1 MSPVAPGR
9 EQALP
14 EGWELVVGLEVHAE
28 LSTATKLFCGCAN
41 RFGDQPNTNV
51 CPVCLG
57 LPGSL
62 PVLNATA
69 VTSAMR
75 LGRALGCEVR
85 GAVFARKN
93 YFYPDMP
100 KDYQI
105 SQYDQPT
112 NTGGQLGLP
121 DGQVVGIERAHIE
134 EDTGKTTHIGGGGRI
149 HDADYALVDYNRAG
163 VPLVEIVS
171 RPDIR
176 TAEQARAY
184 VRELRAILLA
194 IGVSD
199 ARMEEG
205 SMRVDA
211 NVSVRPAGSD
221 ELRTRCEIKNLSS
234 LRSLGR
240 AIVYEALRH
249 VDLWSSDER
258 PLQETRHWDEAKGRT
273 TPGRSKEDADDYRY
287 FQDPD
292 LVPLVPSAETIAA
305 IDAAL
310 PSLPAARRSELVDVA
325 RRAQF
330 AAQIGESLS
339 SPSVETLTAITPDNA
354 AGPVSPESAALLVER
369 GQDRLVIEAIAA
381 GADPGRVATRVINDL
396 AIDDWSMVT
405 PPGLAEL
412 IGMEVSGRVTATHA
426 KRILVAMAESGASP
440 EEIALQ
446 MRLEVLAGD
455 KLAGTVDRV
464 IADNPDEWARYCAG
478 DDAERKKLAG
488 FLTGQVMRATR
499 GQADGAAVNRLL
511 GQRAAGSPPAH

>member
-1 MSPVAPGR
+1 MSGAPGR
-9 EQALP
+9 EAALGD
-14 EGWELVVGLEVHAE
+14 GWELVVGLEVHVE

-41 RFGDQPNTNV
+41 RFGDEPNTNV

-62 PVLNATA
+62 PVTNSAA
-69 VTSAMR
+69 VDFAMR

-112 NTGGQLGLP
+112 NTDGRLELP
-121 DGQVVGIERAHIE
+121 DGRTVGIERAHIE

-211 NVSVRPAGSD
+211 NVSVRPAGAD

-234 LRSLGR
+234 LRALGR
-240 AIVYEALRH
+240 AIVYEAQRH
-249 VDLWSSDER
+249 VDLWSGGER
-258 PLQETRHWDEAKGRT
+258 PRQETRHWDEANGRT

-292 LVPLVPSAETIAA
+292 LVPLAPSAETIST

-310 PSLPAARRSELVDVA
+310 PPLPAARRAELVEVGGGAVPASD
-325 RRAQF
+325 
-330 AAQIGESLS
+330 
-339 SPSVETLTAITPDNA
+339 
-354 AGPVSPESAALLVER
+354 AALLVER
-369 GQDRLVIEAIAA
+369 GQDGLVRAAIAA
-381 GADPGRVATRVINDL
+381 GADPGVTATRVANDL
-396 AIDDWSMVT
+396 ATDEWSKVT
-405 PPGLAEL
+405 PDGLATL
-412 IGMEVSGRVTATHA
+412 VAMEASGKVTATQA
-426 KRILVAMAESGASP
+426 KQVLAEMAEGGDAP
-440 EEIALQ
+440 EAIAQRRGFEAMTGDDLAAV
-446 MRLEVLAGD
+446 LEG
-455 KLAGTVDRV
+455 V
-464 IADNPDEWARYCAG
+464 IADNPDAWDRYCAG
-478 DDAERKKLAG
+478 DEAERKKLAG
-488 FLTGQVMRATR
+488 FLTGQVMRSTR

-511 GQRAAGSPPAH
+511 AAMARSRP

>member
-1 MSPVAPGR
+1 MVVALH

-14 EGWELVVGLEVHAE
+14 SDWELVVGLEVHVE

-41 RFGDQPNTNV
+41 RFGDEPNTNV

-62 PVLNATA
+62 PVVNATA
-69 VTSAMR
+69 VEFAMC

-85 GAVFARKN
+85 PAVFARKN

-112 NTGGQLGLP
+112 STDGRLDLP
-121 DGQVVGIERAHIE
+121 DGHTVGIERAHIE
-134 EDTGKTTHIGGGGRI
+134 EDTGKTTHVGGGGRI
-149 HDADYALVDYNRAG
+149 HDAHYALVDYNRAG

-176 TAEQARAY
+176 TAEQARIY

-194 IGVSD
+194 TGVSD

-221 ELRTRCEIKNLSS
+221 ELRTRCEVKNVSS

-240 AIVYEALRH
+240 AIVYEARRH
-249 VDLWSSDER
+249 VDLWSGGER
-258 PLQETRHWDEAKGRT
+258 PRQETRHWDEAKGRT
-273 TPGRSKEDADDYRY
+273 TAGRSKEDAEDYRY

-292 LVPLVPSAETIAA
+292 LLPLAPSAETIAR

-310 PSLPAARRSELVDVA
+310 PPLPAE
-325 RRAQF
+325 RRA
-330 AAQIGESLS
+330 AL
-339 SPSVETLTAITPDNA
+339 VEASGGA
-354 AGPVSPESAALLVER
+354 VAPETAALLVER
-369 GQDRLVIEAIAA
+369 SQDTLVGEAIAV
-381 GADPGRVATRVINDL
+381 GADPALTATRVVNDL
-396 AIDDWSMVT
+396 AVEDWSGVT
-405 PPGLAEL
+405 PQALAEL
-412 IGMEVSGRVTATHA
+412 IAMESAGRLSATQAKQVLAEMAASGDAASDVAR
-426 KRILVAMAESGASP
+426 RRGFEAMAGDD
-440 EEIALQ
+440 
-446 MRLEVLAGD
+446 LA
-455 KLAGTVDRV
+455 AIVDQV
-464 IADNPDEWARYCAG
+464 IADSPSEWERFCAG
-478 DDAERKKLAG
+478 DAAERKKLAG

-499 GQADGAAVNRLL
+499 GRADGAAVNRLL
-511 GQRAAGSPPAH
+511 QDRART